1 MKKIK
6 AYIFN
11 AYGLILDPYLPFLEY
26 SEQLGEN
33 IQEIYKLWLTKRL
46 QYSSLLS
53 LMNQYMSYE
62 TIRKDTLDFACDVY
76 GVDDENIKNKL
87 LEHSKIDCYPDVK
100 DVLALLKKNGLT
112 TAVLSN
118 GPPQILSSTLKQV
131 GVDHLIDGVY
141 STELIRSYKPSPAV
155 YEFMGEQLAL
165 PRNKICFI
173 SSNSWDIAG
182 ASACGFYSIWVNRYD
197 HIMERLSY
205 KPDLVINSLSELSSQ
220 IGA

>member
-1 MKKIK
+1 MKNIK

-53 LMNQYMSYE
+53 LMNKYVNYE
-62 TIRKDTLDFACDVY
+62 KIRKDTLDFACDVY
-76 GVDDENIKNKL
+76 GFDDEKIKSKL
-87 LEHSKIDCYPDVK
+87 LEHSKLDCYQDAK
-100 DVLALLKKNGLT
+100 NALTLLKENGIT

-118 GPPQILSSTLKQV
+118 GPPQILSTTLKQV
-131 GVDHLIDGVY
+131 GVDHLIDGIY
-141 STELIRSYKPSPAV
+141 STELIRTYKPSPAV

-165 PRNKICFI
+165 ARNKICFI

-182 ASACGFYSIWVNRYD
+182 ASACGFNSIWVNRYD
-197 HIMERLSY
+197 HVSERLSY
-205 KPDLVINSLSELSSQ
+205 KPDLVTKSLSELNTL
-220 IGA
+220 I